1 MEKLLLLFILFLLP
15 IKDYAQFKLLDSKS
29 HQPIGYA
36 SIFNSKGAL
45 LSNTDTNGLFFVKN
59 GIRNISISHVAYT
72 NKDINL
78 DTLKG
83 NIVYM
88 DAKEQRMAEVHV
100 ATKRPEYVVFE
111 CYFRCPQFYNSKLEY
126 YRDGIALY
134 FVKLKNRHINHSVIT
149 SRYLVDENI
158 RKEEEVKGSKLS
170 YRPPIPYLEFCAL
183 NKKMEHQ
190 QTSCLIDSLSSSVTL
205 NFDGLLPDTVLSF
218 NFGKYH
224 QQLKKSY
231 TSEVY
236 KLNPDRLSYTDFV
249 SGRWAR
255 QMIISCKNIT
265 KIFNQWEEVYVTKVS
280 YANRQDLKNL
290 INNRDENTDI
300 DSYLNHHSIPPIS
313 NKIKKGLAKMKT
325 YKP

>member
-1 MEKLLLLFILFLLP
+1 MGKLFLLFILFLLP

-45 LSNTDTNGLFFVKN
+45 LSNTDTNGLFFVKD

-88 DAKEQRMAEVHV
+88 DSKEQRMAEVRV

-111 CYFRCPQFYNSKLEY
+111 CYFRCPQFYNSKLEC

-134 FVKLKNRHINHSVIT
+134 FVRLKNRHINHSIIT

-158 RKEEEVKGSKLS
+158 RKEEEVKGRKLS
-170 YRPPIPYLEFCAL
+170 YNPPIPYLEFCAL

-190 QTSCLIDSLSSSVTL
+190 QTSRLVDTLSSSITL
-205 NFDGLLPDTVLSF
+205 NFDGLFPDTVQSF
-218 NFGKYH
+218 NWGKYH
-224 QQLKKSY
+224 QQLKKLY
-231 TSEVY
+231 ISEIY

-249 SGRWAR
+249 SGRWIR
-255 QMIISCKNIT
+255 QITINYKNIT
-265 KIFNQWEEVYVTKVS
+265 KVFDNWEEVYVTKVA
-280 YANRQDLKNL
+280 YASRAELKEMIDKANG
-290 INNRDENTDI
+290 NTDI
-300 DSYLNHHSIPPIS
+300 NLYMKYYSIPPIS
-313 NKIKKGLAKMKT
+313 NNIKEHLKQMRK
-325 YKP
+325 YNR